1 MASFDK
7 SFKIMASRE
16 FSSSKNVLHWN
27 KGESGYTYY
36 GIYQS
41 AHPNWRG
48 WDYIYDELMEQ
59 DWKVSLA
66 SRELFWNDKL
76 TKEVKKFYM
85 ANYWNKMKLSYVASQ
100 KIADEIFVFAVNT
113 NPKRAVKKAQKL
125 VGVKQDGIIGAI
137 TLKALNSF
145 DERVFDREYDKLEIG
160 FYRYLVWINPK
171 RYSRF
176 LDGWINRARAV

>member
-1 MASFDK
+1 MAK
-7 SFKIMASRE
+7 RE
-16 FSSSKNVLHWN
+16 FSNSKNVLHHN
-27 KGESGYTYY
+27 KGEKGYTYY

-48 WDYIYDELMEQ
+48 WDFIYDELMNQ
-59 DWKVSLA
+59 DWMLSMA
-66 SRELFWNDKL
+66 SPKLYQDDNL

-85 ANYWNKMKLSYVASQ
+85 ANYWIKLKLDYVASQ

-125 VGVKQDGIIGAI
+125 VGVKQDGFIGAI
-137 TLKALNSF
+137 TIKALNEF
-145 DERVFDREYDKLEIG
+145 DERVFDVEYDKLEIG
-160 FYRYLVWINPK
+160 FYRYLVWLNPS

-176 LDGWINRARAV
+176 LNGWINRAKAV